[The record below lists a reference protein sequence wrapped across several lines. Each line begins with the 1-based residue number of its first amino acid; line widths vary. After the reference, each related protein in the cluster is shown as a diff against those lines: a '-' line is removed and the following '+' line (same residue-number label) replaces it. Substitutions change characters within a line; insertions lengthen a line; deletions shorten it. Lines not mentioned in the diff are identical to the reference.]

1 MMAKTRGK
9 EVDEHLQYT
18 EDSEENRDVEKHPEH
33 VEENPK
39 QAKEHSEQVGG
50 NNRHAGESTN
60 CSSCSSAIAFILVAF
75 LVSVSFLCLCLQHT
89 RKKQWSFVIIYYPL
103 IVYMGVSLIGITA
116 CHMSKSTF
124 IDEGDNCRRPH
135 AQQTLKYL
143 VYLGYLFAA
152 GNFLID
158 LFGYAMALFC
168 SNNQYLFEYC
178 TLSLYHLVRLLFVAG
193 QLVFLQTFITDRIIA
208 NFNKMRFLIAFLIA
222 TNITAW
228 MTIFFQFGILQGG
241 FDGQSNIKEYTELH
255 CKSNIFQIA
264 SEVEKYSDPF
274 ILEYSLLAITLLLN
288 IYPRQTVEQIKR
300 EYEPWVIMCEDKRKS
315 KMFFKKHEEYSS
327 TPGLLAGMLI
337 GLPVVAA
344 YIFTTEKGPHYVYD
358 VMYNYTIQGINH
370 VIVIVIS
377 ILAWKECLKYHKPDP
392 DSHINKADYKVLLGT
407 ALLGFGIYHLL
418 IIYSAVYFFAK
429 SSNLDDKEYN
439 EESKVT
445 DAFMLIH
452 SLINLISPFLQTFMI
467 FKLHGYKKERCSDH
481 AKEIPGCK
489 CSPESRYS
497 AALLRQYLLA
507 LVMINTMFWMSGS
520 FIDMKASPGASY
532 LITYKV
538 VDKETHSMLW
548 FLVITFSSPVSTF
561 YRIHAAAM
569 LFNIWSKFNEFPE
582 FIQVEQDVPLLHV

>member
-1 MMAKTRGK
+1 MMAKMRRK

-18 EDSEENRDVEKHPEH
+18 EDSEH
-33 VEENPK
+33 VEENPE
-39 QAKEHSEQVGG
+39 QVGEHSEQAGENSEQAEE
-50 NNRHAGESTN
+50 NNRHADESTN
-60 CSSCSSAIAFILVAF
+60 CSSAVAFALVVF

-89 RKKQWSFVIIYYPL
+89 REDEWSFVIIYNPL
-103 IVYMGVSLIGITA
+103 IVYMGVSLLGITA
-116 CHMSKSTF
+116 CHVSKSTF
-124 IDEGDNCRRPH
+124 INEGDNSRRPH

-143 VYLGYLFAA
+143 LALGYLFAA

-158 LFGYAMALFC
+158 SFGYTMTLFC
-168 SNNQYLFEYC
+168 SNNRDLFEYC

-193 QLVFLQTFITDRIIA
+193 QLIFLQTFITDRIIA

-241 FDGQSNIKEYTELH
+241 FHGQSNIKEYEKLH
-255 CKSNIFQIA
+255 CNSSIFQIA

-288 IYPRQTVEQIKR
+288 IYPRQTVEQTKR

-315 KMFFKKHEEYSS
+315 KIFFKKHEEYSS
-327 TPGLLAGMLI
+327 TPGLLAGILI

-344 YIFTTEKGPHYVYD
+344 YIFTIEKGPHYVYD
-358 VMYNYTIQGINH
+358 VMFNYTIQGINH

-377 ILAWKECLKYHKPDP
+377 ILAWKECLKYQKPDP

-429 SSNLDDKEYN
+429 SANLGDKEYN
-439 EESKVT
+439 EESKLT

-452 SLINLISPFLQTFMI
+452 SLINLISPFLQAFII

-481 AKEIPGCK
+481 AKEIPGCE
-489 CSPESRYS
+489 CSPERRYS

-507 LVMINTMFWMSGS
+507 LVMINTMFWVSGS
-520 FIDMKASPGASY
+520 FLDMKASPGANY

-538 VDKETHSMLW
+538 VDKQTHSMLW

-569 LFNIWSKFNEFPE
+569 LFNIWSKFNESPE
-582 FIQVEQDVPLLHV
+582 FIEIEQDFPLLHV